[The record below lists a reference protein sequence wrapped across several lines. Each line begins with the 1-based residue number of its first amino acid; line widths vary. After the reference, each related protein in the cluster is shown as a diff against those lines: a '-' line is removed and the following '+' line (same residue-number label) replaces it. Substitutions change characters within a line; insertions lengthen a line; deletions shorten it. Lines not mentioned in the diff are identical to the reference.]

1 MREPARYFPVHP
13 SPLKLVAGLRRH
25 GVDCGAGERDRAFFQ
40 DDWERDEYLQ
50 AKRQAPPERHQRAG
64 DDGAADGARNAAL
77 AWMRATLRR
86 EQPAALAAAEGSPAR
101 DELEQL
107 ALVIQ
112 EDFAILCEGADGQGR
127 VVALDV
133 RFPSGWAPERLAGAS
148 FARMHEPVPDFA
160 KSREAAASM
169 VQAMIERGPYV
180 RFVWTLCADGRL
192 DHHPSVRGV
201 VDWSRVRAPFLRVE
215 RQISVPLPEARASLF
230 LIRTYRYPV
239 TSLRAAERA
248 TLRAALAAVP
258 DEVRAYKGLPAP
270 ALLDALL

>member
-1 MREPARYFPVHP
+1 MRPPAHYFPVQ
-13 SPLKLVAGLRRH
+13 SGALKLVAGLRRH
-25 GVDCGAGERDRAFFQ
+25 GVDCGAGERDREFFQ
-40 DDWERDEYLQ
+40 VDTERDDYLR

-64 DDGAADGARNAAL
+64 EDGAAMRARSAAL
-77 AWMRATLRR
+77 TWMRATLSR
-86 EQPAALAAAEGSPAR
+86 EQPAALAEATGIAAR

-107 ALVIQ
+107 ALTIQ
-112 EDFAILCEGADGQGR
+112 EDFAVLCEGAEGEGR

-133 RFPSGWAPERLAGAS
+133 RFPSGWAPEQLSGAS

-180 RFVWTLCADGRL
+180 RFVWTLCADARL

-201 VDWSRVRAPFLRVE
+201 VDWSQVRAPWLRVE

-230 LIRTYRYPV
+230 LIRTYRYRVEALSAP
-239 TSLRAAERA
+239 ERA
-248 TLRAALAAVP
+248 TLRAALASVP
-258 DEVRAYKGLPAP
+258 DEVRVYKGLPAP
-270 ALLDALL
+270 ALLNALL

>member
-13 SPLKLVAGLRRH
+13 SPLKLVAGLRRF
-25 GVDCGAGERDRAFFQ
+25 GVDCGAGERDREFFQ
-40 DDWERDEYLQ
+40 VDAEREEYLH
-50 AKRQAPPERHQRAG
+50 AKRKAPPERHQIAGIDEPALRAR
-64 DDGAADGARNAAL
+64 AAAL
-77 AWMRATLRR
+77 AWMRTTLGH
-86 EQPAALAAAEGSPAR
+86 EQPAALAAAQGIAAR

-107 ALVIQ
+107 ALTLQ
-112 EDFAILCEGADGQGR
+112 EDFAVLCEGAEGAGR
-127 VVALDV
+127 LVALDV
-133 RFPSGWAPERLAGAS
+133 RFPSGWAPERLAGAD
-148 FARMHEPVPDFA
+148 FALIHEPVPDFA
-160 KSREAAASM
+160 KSHEAAASM

-192 DHHPSVRGV
+192 DHHPSLRGV
-201 VDWSRVRAPFLRVE
+201 VDWSRVRTSFLRVE

-239 TSLRAAERA
+239 DTLNAAQRA

-258 DEVRAYKGLPAP
+258 QDVRVYKGLPAP